1 MSPDRPRVGLGV
13 LRAGAANRL
22 LLVLVGRLGLPVAG
36 VWVLRTRGR
45 RTGRIH
51 EVPVIPVAVDGAEH
65 LVAPRG
71 MTDWTRNLLAGGGE
85 LRRGRTVR
93 RVAAEVVDGEP
104 RVRVLAAY
112 VTANRR
118 RNGRFFDL
126 PERFT
131 AEDVRRIAGRHPV
144 VRLR

>member
-1 MSPDRPRVGLGV
+1 MPERPRVAGGL
-13 LRAGAANRL
+13 LRAGGANRL
-22 LLVLVGRLGLPVAG
+22 LLVLVGRLGLPLAG

-45 RTGRIH
+45 RTGRVH
-51 EVPVIPVAVDGAEH
+51 EVPVIPVRVAGAEH

-71 MTDWTRNLLAGGGE
+71 TTDWVRNLRAGGGE

-93 RVAAEVVDGEP
+93 AVTAVPLDEAGRVPVI
-104 RVRVLAAY
+104 AAY

-131 AEDVRRIAGRHPV
+131 EADVRRIAARHPV
-144 VRLR
+144 LRLR